1 MWSKSSTRVDLFDV
15 LVLAG
20 VSLTAWAHNL
30 EFLDGA
36 LVRNT
41 SPQKQLAT
49 DPSIGSRISLP
60 SVGAFGRLIDPKA
73 KTLLVQGGN
82 CSSCSMN
89 NFDPSKLRSTPE
101 FRQVLILMTS
111 NEADLPG
118 FYRSLPMGY
127 VVVPDPAHQLTIRL
141 NASWL
146 SRAYVIEGGKLSWVS
161 ARPGQWPNGVRYEA
175 VASE

>member
-1 MWSKSSTRVDLFDV
+1 MWSKSSTRVDLLDA
-15 LVLAG
+15 LVFAG

-30 EFLDGA
+30 EILDGA
-36 LVRNT
+36 LLRNA

-60 SVGAFGRLIDPKA
+60 SVGAFGRPIDQRA

-89 NFDPSKLRSTPE
+89 SFDASRLRTTPE
-101 FRQVLILMTS
+101 FPQVLILITS
-111 NEADLPG
+111 KEADLPG

-127 VVVPDPAHQLTIRL
+127 VVVPDPAQQLTIRL

-146 SRAYVIEGGKLSWVS
+146 SRAYVIEEGKLTWVS
-161 ARPGQWPNGVRYEA
+161 ARPG
-175 VASE
+175 